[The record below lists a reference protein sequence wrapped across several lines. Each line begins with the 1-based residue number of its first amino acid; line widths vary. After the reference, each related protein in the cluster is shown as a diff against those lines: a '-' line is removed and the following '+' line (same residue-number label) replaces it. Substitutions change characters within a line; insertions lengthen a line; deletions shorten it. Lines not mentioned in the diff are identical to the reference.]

1 MEAQAAMSVM
11 TDYLGNFINHSG
23 QITALASVAVMWLG
37 LAALGAYVGGPK
49 SLQAAV
55 PFFGWAIVSAVFT
68 LGGVFTT
75 IPFTVIGIVLALLAV
90 PAGILAYRRD
100 GSLLPVGTYRIIIL
114 ALPLLVLVSGMAGS
128 QWDEFSNWLSTPK
141 LLL

>member
-1 MEAQAAMSVM
+1 
-11 TDYLGNFINHSG
+11 
-23 QITALASVAVMWLG
+23 MWLG

-100 GSLLPVGTYRIIIL
+100 GSLLPVGTYRIITL

-141 LLL
+141 LLLEIHAFPTQENAHRGGNLIVNPFG